1 MTKHIKICGDIVDDD
16 TAMMY
21 DFFGMQCT
29 SPKKVDAIL
38 NDDDPDTDT
47 DVAPDIDTGDEPE
60 DVVVDI
66 ASGGGDVS
74 AGSQIYT
81 ALRSYQGPVTVNV
94 VGLAASAASV
104 IAMAGDKVR
113 MSPTA
118 QLMIHKAWS
127 VAQGNSD
134 DMSHESGVLS
144 KIDQSLASA
153 YEAKTGMKSADVLK
167 MMQDETWMTAKDA
180 VRLGFADSIMFD
192 DDDDTDV
199 DDPDTDTDDD
209 DTNFD
214 QLQLAAATHPI
225 PRKDKVEEFM
235 KMMKLMDF
243 LDKTDTRSL
252 TTDKPKAKATK
263 NPIDHHTSLTQ
274 SQINSLLND

>member
-38 NDDDPDTDT
+38 NDSPDTDT
-47 DVAPDIDTGDEPE
+47 GVDPDIDTGDEPE

-134 DMSHESGVLS
+134 DMNHESGVLS

-153 YEAKTGMKSADVLK
+153 YEAKTGMSSADVLK

-274 SQINSLLND
+274 SKINSLLND

>member
-47 DVAPDIDTGDEPE
+47 DAEPDIGNGDEPE

-113 MSPTA
+113 MSPTS

-134 DMSHESGVLS
+134 DMNHESGVLS

-180 VRLGFADSIMFD
+180 VRFGFADSIMFD

-199 DDPDTDTDDD
+199 NDPDTETDDD
-209 DTNFD
+209 DTDFD

-225 PRKDKVEEFM
+225 PRKDRVNQFM
-235 KMMKLMDF
+235 KMVKLMDF
-243 LDKTDTRSL
+243 FDKTDTRSL
-252 TTDKPKAKATK
+252 TTDKPKAKAAK

-274 SQINSLLND
+274 SKINSLLND